1 MFLSELWDKRWIDE
15 VKHEEFHFD
24 EEAKEDRQL
33 LISRLIQIGSSDS
46 ENLIKD

>member
-1 MFLSELWDKRWIDE
+1 MFLNELWNQKWSDD

-33 LISRLIQIGSSDS
+33 LILRLIQIVIKRISS
-46 ENLIKD
+46 KD